1 MNWPMVR
8 LGDLG
13 QWFGGG
19 TPSKARSDFWQDGT
33 VPWLSPKDMGHDVL
47 SGTQDLITQAAVE
60 GSAVRRVPAGSVA
73 IVVRSGILE
82 RTLPIAVV
90 PFETTLNQDM
100 KALSPHKGVESS
112 WVAWALRSREQRIL
126 SDTRK
131 AGTTVAS
138 IEFSRLLRLQIPL
151 PDVAEQ
157 RRIVAILEEHLSDL
171 DDAQQ
176 SLRRAGLRLG
186 RLQRAHWR
194 KVFMRIESSNVP
206 LLDVARIENGQTPR
220 GLLEALSDGPGPQSV
235 PYYKVGDMNAADGR
249 SMAQARYYL
258 DRADAERLKVRV
270 RPAGTVLL
278 PKRGGAIATNKKRVL
293 AAPAAYDLNTMGL
306 RPNERLRSDYLWH
319 WLQGIDLGSLAD
331 GSNVPQLNAP
341 QMRSLSLPLPDLAQQ
356 DRACE
361 ELDSLELASR
371 LLRRSLIAAE
381 RRAGHLRMAILAA
394 AFSGLLTGHVADS
407 VVIEEMAEDEST

>member
-176 SLRRAGLRLG
+176 S
-186 RLQRAHWR
+186 
-194 KVFMRIESSNVP
+194 
-206 LLDVARIENGQTPR
+206 
-220 GLLEALSDGPGPQSV
+220 
-235 PYYKVGDMNAADGR
+235 
-249 SMAQARYYL
+249 
-258 DRADAERLKVRV
+258 
-270 RPAGTVLL
+270 
-278 PKRGGAIATNKKRVL
+278 
-293 AAPAAYDLNTMGL
+293 
-306 RPNERLRSDYLWH
+306 
-319 WLQGIDLGSLAD
+319 
-331 GSNVPQLNAP
+331 
-341 QMRSLSLPLPDLAQQ
+341 
-356 DRACE
+356 
-361 ELDSLELASR
+361 
-371 LLRRSLIAAE
+371 
-381 RRAGHLRMAILAA
+381 
-394 AFSGLLTGHVADS
+394 
-407 VVIEEMAEDEST
+407 